1 MMGISSRKKDNNWK
15 QKLLRVAIVCALV
28 MVLFFQTIT
37 LVAIHPQSIVNVP
50 QAILDATWLFPTL
63 LTTVILVYA
72 AVVLCKVWEKA
83 ELRLLIPA
91 ALGIVATVMA
101 TVVALTIRAA
111 YKDVVGNDGM
121 VALTD
126 WEWFWQQCSLILV
139 PLITVIVSFIRF
151 KKARDK
157 RISQE
162 ESTYEEQFA
171 DEENSLFG
179 NPVTPGNK
187 KLSKQQR
194 KALKEK
200 QNGGN

>member
-1 MMGISSRKKDNNWK
+1 MGRSSHKNSGNWK
-15 QKLLRVAIVCALV
+15 QKLLHIAVVCSLIV
-28 MVLFFQTIT
+28 VLFFQVIT
-37 LVAIHPQSIVNVP
+37 LVAIHPQSIVNAP

-63 LTTVILVYA
+63 LATVILVYVT
-72 AVVLCKVWEKA
+72 VVLYKVWEKA

-91 ALGIVATVMA
+91 VLGIIGAVMA

-151 KKARDK
+151 KQARDN
-157 RISQE
+157 RIRRENDS
-162 ESTYEEQFA
+162 YEEQFT
-171 DEENSLFG
+171 DVDFVLSDSDTKKNGKKL
-179 NPVTPGNK
+179 NK
-187 KLSKQQR
+187 KQR
-194 KALKEK
+194 KTLKEK